1 MECVQQKSLLVMCWK
16 CSTVLWVVL
25 SILVWLSFCLLA
37 LWLQEKQRKWCKTSQ
52 HKLCLP
58 TKQSLLTPSPVV
70 FTLWDGSVKAV
81 LKEVTQTK
89 GPTYWL
95 GHLGGKDLDGV
106 SIPFHTEFYF
116 LRRHSAALFEVLEV
130 YDVEAGRRVT
140 GRVGSWDSSLGQ
152 LSLDSR
158 DIWDRRSDLDG
169 RTFRTVMKPFGR
181 YLQVDDNKPETW
193 HGMVPDIFNALA
205 MRMNFTYTV
214 DFSADRKWGGK
225 DKVTQSYGVL
235 NISTIRP
242 RGCGTVWSRTCW
254 RRGQTWLPRCWT
266 WAMTGAWWWTTAFPS
281 PGSPTYLL

>member
-1 MECVQQKSLLVMCWK
+1 MCSAEIIVGDVLEMFNSFVGSSFYSCSVIILSPGVMTTRKTKEMMQNKSTQIMFTNQAISVDPKSSCLHF
-16 CSTVLWVVL
+16 
-25 SILVWLSFCLLA
+25 IWL
-37 LWLQEKQRKWCKTSQ
+37 EGR
-52 HKLCLP
+52 
-58 TKQSLLTPSPVV
+58 
-70 FTLWDGSVKAV
+70 DGSVKAV

-95 GHLGGKDLDGV
+95 GHLEGKDLDGV

-140 GRVGSWDSSLGQ
+140 GRVGSWNSSLGQ

-214 DFSADRKWGGK
+214 DFSSDRKWGGK

-242 RGCGTVWSRTCW
+242 RGCGTV
-254 RRGQTWLPRCWT
+254 
-266 WAMTGAWWWTTAFPS
+266 
-281 PGSPTYLL
+281 